1 LRITGNTQD
10 AEELTQECF
19 FDLARHASQI
29 RTSLAGWLHQAATN
43 RALNRMRD
51 ERRRMI
57 REREAEQRRLALA
70 EEQLTTDLSW
80 NEIEPL
86 VDKALSEIPEDLR
99 APVLMHYLEGVTQSD
114 IATALGVHQS
124 TVSRRL
130 SDGLE
135 LLRVR
140 LRKAGFVVPVS
151 VLISGI
157 ASCNDPRRSSSL
169 CCAWGR
175 SNYRCSISN
184 ARYFS
189 VSDGLRCTGNSTS
202 VLPISSHSSRRL
214 GRWFWIAWP
223 DEFVPSCILYHEL
236 FETPEFSVQPTFAQ
250 TPMLEVQPGHFVFS
264 TTKLTEIKSGGLES
278 DYMGK
283 VSLTNVRLSS
293 SATIILQCNDQSAS
307 LYIPQDAIGY
317 MAMTGVSTFVQ
328 VVPDEFDAGIP
339 TRLRVLLAIVDGHSR
354 QNRVEGVQLPL
365 PKRLTPDE
373 WRAQFAFRELA
384 TEQSYLLGE
393 TLELGS
399 VKGMKLKLT
408 VKPKLYS
415 SRTEKD

>member
-1 LRITGNTQD
+1 MIQDVLPLYVPYGVEAIT
-10 AEELTQECF
+10 A
-19 FDLARHASQI
+19 ARFQMLGI
-29 RTSLAGWLHQAATN
+29 SLSA
-43 RALNRMRD
+43 MD
-51 ERRRMI
+51 
-57 REREAEQRRLALA
+57 
-70 EEQLTTDLSW
+70 
-80 NEIEPL
+80 
-86 VDKALSEIPEDLR
+86 
-99 APVLMHYLEGVTQSD
+99 
-114 IATALGVHQS
+114 
-124 TVSRRL
+124 
-130 SDGLE
+130 
-135 LLRVR
+135 
-140 LRKAGFVVPVS
+140 FVVLAILP
-151 VLISGI
+151 LAYLYRRI
-157 ASCNDPRRSSSL
+157 PRV
-169 CCAWGR
+169 AWGVG
-175 SNYRCSISN
+175 
-184 ARYFS
+184 F
-189 VSDGLRCTGNSTS
+189 GL
-202 VLPISSHSSRRL
+202 L
-214 GRWFWIAWP
+214 GLM
-223 DEFVPSCILYHEL
+223 SL
-236 FETPEFSVQPTFAQ
+236 FHLVFFTTNLIETPEFSVQPTFAQ
-250 TPMLEVQPGHFVFS
+250 APMLEVQPGHFVFS

-399 VKGMKLKLT
+399 VQGMKLKLT

>member
-1 LRITGNTQD
+1 MIQDVLPLYVPYGVEAIT
-10 AEELTQECF
+10 A
-19 FDLARHASQI
+19 ARFQMLGI
-29 RTSLAGWLHQAATN
+29 SLSA
-43 RALNRMRD
+43 MD
-51 ERRRMI
+51 
-57 REREAEQRRLALA
+57 
-70 EEQLTTDLSW
+70 
-80 NEIEPL
+80 
-86 VDKALSEIPEDLR
+86 
-99 APVLMHYLEGVTQSD
+99 
-114 IATALGVHQS
+114 
-124 TVSRRL
+124 
-130 SDGLE
+130 
-135 LLRVR
+135 
-140 LRKAGFVVPVS
+140 FVVLAILPLS
-151 VLISGI
+151 YLYRRI
-157 ASCNDPRRSSSL
+157 PRV
-169 CCAWGR
+169 AWGVG
-175 SNYRCSISN
+175 
-184 ARYFS
+184 F
-189 VSDGLRCTGNSTS
+189 GLLGLMSLFHL
-202 VLPISSHSSRRL
+202 VLFTTNLI
-214 GRWFWIAWP
+214 
-223 DEFVPSCILYHEL
+223 
-236 FETPEFSVQPTFAQ
+236 ETPEFSVQPTFAQ

-264 TTKLTEIKSGGLES
+264 TTKLTKIKSGGLES